1 MPAVSNT
8 SPLNYLILIGCDRV
22 LPDLFGTVVV
32 PEAVARE
39 LSSAQAPAVVR
50 QWMSSLP
57 AWVSVRV
64 VTTVA
69 AELRALDDGEAE
81 AIALAVETGA
91 EIVLLDE
98 RKGRRAAREQG
109 LSVAGTIGV
118 LDAAAARGLIQLSD
132 ALDTLARTSF
142 RISPRFL
149 HQLRSRS

>member
-50 QWMSSLP
+50 QWVSSLP
-57 AWVSVRV
+57 AWASVR
-64 VTTVA
+64 TATSVA
-69 AELRALDDGEAE
+69 TELRSLDDGEAE

-91 EIVLLDE
+91 EVVLLDE

-109 LSVAGTIGV
+109 LTVAGTIGV
-118 LDAAAARGLIQLSD
+118 LDAAAARGMIQLAD
-132 ALDTLARTSF
+132 AVEALMHTSF

-149 HQLRSRS
+149 HQLQSRS